1 LRFEYTLAKML
12 GMTRAELVARMSGS
26 EFAHWV
32 AYHILERRDE
42 ERAMRQA
49 RNRQQALQMSR
60 SLSKG
65 GG

>member
-1 LRFEYTLAKML
+1 ML
-12 GMTRAELVARMSGS
+12 GMTRAELVTRMSGS

-49 RNRQQALQMSR
+49 RNKQQAQR
-60 SLSKG
+60 LSKQVNRG
-65 GG
+65 